1 MKKILCIGDSNT
13 YGYDPRSYIGGR
25 YPEGVR
31 WTSCLSDSFV
41 INRGLNGMKIPM
53 NYERYLGLI
62 RLENP
67 DLVTVMLGT
76 NDILSGVSAEQT
88 SKRIDAFI
96 SHIRDEG
103 KRILLIA
110 PPHLQFGEWVQS
122 EDYLDESCELA
133 GYYREV
139 ANNNGCMFADAGE
152 WDIELT
158 FDGVHFSEE
167 GHKIFAQKLNDYISE
182 IELIENDIDEDIH
195 EPCLR
200 FQR

>member
-67 DLVTVMLGT
+67 DL
-76 NDILSGVSAEQT
+76 
-88 SKRIDAFI
+88 
-96 SHIRDEG
+96 
-103 KRILLIA
+103 LL
-110 PPHLQFGEWVQS
+110 
-122 EDYLDESCELA
+122 
-133 GYYREV
+133 
-139 ANNNGCMFADAGE
+139 
-152 WDIELT
+152 
-158 FDGVHFSEE
+158 
-167 GHKIFAQKLNDYISE
+167 
-182 IELIENDIDEDIH
+182 
-195 EPCLR
+195 
-200 FQR
+200 

>member
-13 YGYDPRSYIGGR
+13 YGYDPRSYIGSR
-25 YPEGVR
+25 YPDVVR
-31 WTSCLSDSFV
+31 WTSCLSDRFV
-41 INRGLNGMKIPM
+41 IKRGLNGMKIPM

-76 NDILSGVSAEQT
+76 NDILSGVSAEQS

-103 KRILLIA
+103 KSILFIA
-110 PPHLQFGEWVQS
+110 LPHLQFGEWVQS
-122 EDYLDESCELA
+122 ADYLDESRELA
-133 GYYREV
+133 DLYREV

-152 WDIELT
+152 WGIELT
-158 FDGVHFSEE
+158 FGGVHFSEE
-167 GHKIFAQKLNDYISE
+167 GHKRFAQKLN
-182 IELIENDIDEDIH
+182 ELKKIW
-195 EPCLR
+195 
-200 FQR
+200 Q